1 MQMRCTMPFRV
12 PSAAAMG
19 QEWPQLVQAAAWA
32 QKGPKRGDFGGE
44 KRPFGGKTGPGG
56 QRKRLWGSTGP
67 SWGGVGQ
74 DGGKGVVLQGQQQLW
89 GRMWGRAL
97 LCDGLVAFWGK
108 TWRFWGADGAVGGQR
123 GRVWGQCGGFGGVV
137 GWGNSW
143 HFWGPLFWG
152 NSWCFGAAM
161 LASGVFGAPGC
172 VAASLDASG
181 APQPCRLPALPQ
193 INANCANC
201 MLIVCKRG
209 RVSAHPSCL
218 FWWGTQ
224 WWLWVVESVVWPM

>member
-74 DGGKGVVLQGQQQLW
+74 DGGKGVVLWGQQQLW

-108 TWRFWGADGAVGGQR
+108 TWRFGGRWGSWGAKGAGLGEAWGGLGGNASGLGQR
-123 GRVWGQCGGFGGVV
+123 VPVWGQWGGFGGVV

-143 HFWGPLFWG
+143 R
-152 NSWCFGAAM
+152 FGAAM

-201 MLIVCKRG
+201 MLIVC
-209 RVSAHPSCL
+209 
-218 FWWGTQ
+218 
-224 WWLWVVESVVWPM
+224 

>member
-1 MQMRCTMPFRV
+1 MRCTMPFRV
-12 PSAAAMG
+12 PLAAAMG

-44 KRPFGGKTGPGG
+44 KQPFGGKTGPGG

-123 GRVWGQCGGFGGVV
+123 GRVWGSGSRFGVSGGGLGALWVGGTRGV
-137 GWGNSW
+137 S
-143 HFWGPLFWG
+143 GPPCWPLG
-152 NSWCFGAAM
+152 SLGLQAA
-161 LASGVFGAPGC
+161 L
-172 VAASLDASG
+172 L
-181 APQPCRLPALPQ
+181 
-193 INANCANC
+193 
-201 MLIVCKRG
+201 
-209 RVSAHPSCL
+209 HPSMLPEPHSPAGCQHCPKL
-218 FWWGTQ
+218 T
-224 WWLWVVESVVWPM
+224 LIALIAC

>member
-1 MQMRCTMPFRV
+1 MRCRRDANEMHDALPCPIGCRYGARMATIGSSSGV
-12 PSAAAMG
+12 
-19 QEWPQLVQAAAWA
+19 
-32 QKGPKRGDFGGE
+32 GPKGAKKGRFW
-44 KRPFGGKTGPGG
+44 GGKATVWG
-56 QRKRLWGSTGP
+56 QNGAWGAKKAAVGQNWAVV
-67 SWGGVGQ
+67 WGGVGQ
-74 DGGKGVVLQGQQQLW
+74 DGGKGVVLWGQEQLW

-123 GRVWGQCGGFGGVV
+123 GRVWGQCGGFWGVV

-143 HFWGPLFWG
+143 WFWGPLFWG

-201 MLIVCKRG
+201 MLIVC
-209 RVSAHPSCL
+209 
-218 FWWGTQ
+218 
-224 WWLWVVESVVWPM
+224 